1 MFYKFF
7 DKETSGSSI
16 KNENILKKESTE
28 ELLKPIIRKFKKRN
42 VYLPFIDNIQVAD
55 LTWYVINQ

>member
-16 KNENILKKESTE
+16 KNENILKKELTE
-28 ELLKPIIRKFKKRN
+28 ELLKSIIRKFKKRN
-42 VYLPFIDNIQVAD
+42 VYLPFIDNI
-55 LTWYVINQ
+55 